1 MLPVTERRPP
11 VVVIG
16 QIARDLVLVVD
27 EVPGAGRWR
36 YLESVPEPALLTRSD
51 VRSAAA
57 LMSRAGT
64 VVQLQPPVAAIL
76 NALEHL
82 PLGARV
88 IMDGV
93 PEEKHTRDRI
103 LAAAAGLTVG
113 HPGGRPAPTAARV
126 AELATVLAGSRG

>member
-93 PEEKHTRDRI
+93 PEEKQTRDRI

>member
-1 MLPVTERRPP
+1 MLTVTERRPP

-93 PEEKHTRDRI
+93 PEEKQTRDRI